1 MHGAATTAVAAS
13 AYIPPTP
20 TVLFVKCGAS
30 LRLTMHTMVW
40 AT

>member
-1 MHGAATTAVAAS
+1 MLGAATTAVAAS

-20 TVLFVKCGAS
+20 TALFVKCGAS
-30 LRLTMHTMVW
+30 LHLTMPTTVW